1 VTNSWPGGYQLQLTV
16 TNHGTATSTGW
27 TAGFSFADSAESIT
41 SSWNAV
47 VSQSGTQVKA
57 GSENYNGAIPASG
70 STSWGLVVTGSN
82 PALSSLA
89 CSLS

>member
-1 VTNSWPGGYQLQLTV
+1 MDSDMGDDYIIASTTGA
-16 TNHGTATSTGW
+16 GTAG
-27 TAGFSFADSAESIT
+27 
-41 SSWNAV
+41 NAA

-57 GSENYNGAIPASG
+57 GSESYHGTIPVAG

-82 PALSSLA
+82 PALSALA